1 LRETRLAKLDVLE
14 DHKMRRLTSII
25 RWVRKLRSSSLL
37 LAALLALGTTP
48 GFSSSPGSEKIQA
61 TYTKDGNVVRVTLI
75 VYNYTTSP
83 EKQVL
88 SQAFQEGQDRE
99 LATALSKTKAA
110 GSCSITGDLGFDVAF
125 IQMVV
130 TPTGRQIT
138 FIANRPLQPDEVNPS
153 SDSQSFDL
161 LVGQL
166 DMNDTDNTKSTGFL
180 YRASRLVIDEQ
191 GDFHYDLAGSP
202 WSMVNVLDS
211 NWAPALAAHEA
222 PALAAHEAPA
232 PAGHEAPAA
241 TGPLLSS
248 LP

>member
-1 LRETRLAKLDVLE
+1 
-14 DHKMRRLTSII
+14 
-25 RWVRKLRSSSLL
+25 LL
-37 LAALLALGTTP
+37 LAALLALGSTP
-48 GFSSSPGSEKIQA
+48 GFSSTPGSEKIQA

-75 VYNYTTSP
+75 VYNYTNSADL
-83 EKQVL
+83 QVL
-88 SQAFQEGQDRE
+88 SLAFQRGQDRE
-99 LATALSKTKAA
+99 LAAVLSKTKAA
-110 GSCSITGDLGFDVAF
+110 GHCSITGDLSFDVAF
-125 IQMVV
+125 IQMLV

-191 GDFHYDLAGSP
+191 GDFHYDLAGNP

-211 NWAPALAAHEA
+211 NWAPAST
-222 PALAAHEAPA
+222 
-232 PAGHEAPAA
+232 GHETPAA
-241 TGPLLSS
+241 PGPSLLSS

>member
-1 LRETRLAKLDVLE
+1 
-14 DHKMRRLTSII
+14 
-25 RWVRKLRSSSLL
+25 
-37 LAALLALGTTP
+37 LAA
-48 GFSSSPGSEKIQA
+48 
-61 TYTKDGNVVRVTLI
+61 V
-75 VYNYTTSP
+75 
-83 EKQVL
+83 
-88 SQAFQEGQDRE
+88 
-99 LATALSKTKAA
+99 LSKTKAA
-110 GSCSITGDLGFDVAF
+110 GHCSITGDLSFDVAF

>member
-1 LRETRLAKLDVLE
+1 
-14 DHKMRRLTSII
+14 M
-25 RWVRKLRSSSLL
+25 L
-37 LAALLALGTTP
+37 LAALLALGSTP
-48 GFSSSPGSEKIQA
+48 GFSSTPGSEKIQA

-75 VYNYTTSP
+75 VYNYTNSADL
-83 EKQVL
+83 QVL
-88 SQAFQEGQDRE
+88 SLAFQRGQDRE
-99 LATALSKTKAA
+99 LAAVLSKTKAA
-110 GSCSITGDLGFDVAF
+110 GHCSITGDLSFDVAF
-125 IQMVV
+125 IQMLV

-180 YRASRLVIDEQ
+180 YRASKLVIDEQ
-191 GDFHYDLAGSP
+191 GEFHYDLAGNP

-211 NWAPALAAHEA
+211 NWAPAPVVRVA
-222 PALAAHEAPA
+222 PD
-232 PAGHEAPAA
+232 A
-241 TGPLLSS
+241 TGPPLRSS

>member
-1 LRETRLAKLDVLE
+1 MKP
-14 DHKMRRLTSII
+14 LTSII
-25 RWVRKLRSSSLL
+25 RWARKLGSSSLL
-37 LAALLALGTTP
+37 FAAMLALGTTP
-48 GFSSSPGSEKIQA
+48 AFSSSPSPEKIQA
-61 TYTKDGNVVRVTLI
+61 TYTKDGNVVRVTLT
-75 VYNYTTSP
+75 VYNYSTSADL
-83 EKQVL
+83 QAL
-88 SQAFQEGQDRE
+88 SLAFQRGHDRE
-99 LATALSKTKAA
+99 LATELSKTKAA
-110 GSCSITGDLGFDVAF
+110 GLCTITGDLSFDVAF

-166 DMNDTDNTKSTGFL
+166 DLNDTDNTKSTGFL

-191 GDFHYDLAGSP
+191 GEFHYDLAGNP

-211 NWAPALAAHEA
+211 NWTPVL
-222 PALAAHEAPA
+222 
-232 PAGHEAPAA
+232 AGHEAPTAPDQ
-241 TGPLLSS
+241 PLLSS

>member
-1 LRETRLAKLDVLE
+1 MFVFG
-14 DHKMRRLTSII
+14 
-25 RWVRKLRSSSLL
+25 V
-37 LAALLALGTTP
+37 TP

-61 TYTKDGNVVRVTLI
+61 TYTKDGNVVNVTLI
-75 VYNYTTSP
+75 VFNYTTSADL
-83 EKQVL
+83 QVL
-88 SQAFQEGQDRE
+88 SLAFQRGHDRE
-99 LATALSKTKAA
+99 LAAVLSKTKAA
-110 GSCSITGDLGFDVAF
+110 GHCSITGDLSFDVAF
-125 IQMVV
+125 IQMSV

-161 LVGQL
+161 LVGQF

-191 GDFHYDLAGSP
+191 GEFHYDLAGNP

-211 NWAPALAAHEA
+211 NWAPALA
-222 PALAAHEAPA
+222 
-232 PAGHEAPAA
+232 GQDTPAA
-241 TGPLLSS
+241 TGPPLLSS